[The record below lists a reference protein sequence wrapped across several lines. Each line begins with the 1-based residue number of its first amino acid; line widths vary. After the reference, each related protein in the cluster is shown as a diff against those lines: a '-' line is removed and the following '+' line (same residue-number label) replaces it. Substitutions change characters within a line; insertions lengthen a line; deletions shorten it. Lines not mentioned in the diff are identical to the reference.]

1 MNSDGVIRVLP
12 CTFEAAKHAVLN
24 WHYSE
29 TMPAGKLVKYGV
41 WDDRRFWGV
50 VLFGRGATP
59 RIGSPYDL
67 KQTEVC
73 ELVRVALD
81 AGHPFQ
87 TTQVVAAALSRL
99 KIDNPGLRLV
109 VSYADM
115 NQGHAGTIY
124 QAGNWIYE
132 GKRSKA
138 DGNLVLFGKVTHRRT
153 VGSKYGTSDLEWIR
167 ANVDPNAHVPRA
179 LPKHKYLFPL
189 DRAMRR
195 QVAKLYQPYPRA

>member
-1 MNSDGVIRVLP
+1 
-12 CTFEAAKHAVLN
+12 
-24 WHYSE
+24 
-29 TMPAGKLVKYGV
+29 MPSGKLVKYGV

-59 RIGSPYDL
+59 QIGSPYAL
-67 KQTEVC
+67 EQTEVC

-81 AGHPFQ
+81 TGHPFP
-87 TTQVVAAALSRL
+87 TTQVVAAAIARL
-99 KIDNPGLRLV
+99 KTDNPGLRLI
-109 VSYADM
+109 VSYADT

-132 GKRSKA
+132 GERSKA
-138 DGNLVLFGKVTHRRT
+138 DGSMVLFGKVTHRRT
-153 VGSKYGTSDLEWIR
+153 ISSKYGTSDLEWIR
-167 ANVDPNAHVPRA
+167 ANVDNAAYIPEL

-195 QVAKLYQPYPRA
+195 QVDKLAKPYPRV